1 MILRNAG
8 RARLIWSEEKRHKA
22 TAWKY
27 GGMSAVGFDF
37 SKQPRIHLTAQVHRG
52 KMYFWYRPCMPYVR
66 SKPVR
71 IVQGQRALC
80 RIRLGAET

>member
-1 MILRNAG
+1 MILRNTG
-8 RARLIWSEEKRHKA
+8 RVRRIWSEAKRDKA

-37 SKQPRIHLTAQVHRG
+37 SKQPRIHLTAQLYQTKV
-52 KMYFWYRPCMPYVR
+52 YFWYRPCMPYVR

-71 IVQGQRALC
+71 IVKGQRALG
-80 RIRLGAET
+80 RIRLGADT